1 MAGFAELLASVL
13 DLDKNAQTNLPV
25 LPNNGNPAGAYNMPV
40 ATGGNT
46 PAQAMPKPQLPN
58 RDLSWMQPSPYMRNV
73 QDMLNRR
80 RTEGSMPPQP
90 APQMGA
96 GGVMPPQTQPTMRT
110 GGGAQVSPATPTLPA
125 RFERPEM
132 PIALPQRRRINEYV
146 P

>member
-80 RTEGSMPPQP
+80 RT
-90 APQMGA
+90 
-96 GGVMPPQTQPTMRT
+96 GGNMPPQTQPTMRT

>member
-80 RTEGSMPPQP
+80 RT
-90 APQMGA
+90 